1 MTIEAFQITLGG
13 LVADV
18 VRKEIKNLHL
28 AVYPPLGKV
37 RVAAPLRMSDEAIRL
52 ALISRMAWIKRQRS
66 QFEAQARQTEREYVS
81 GESHY
86 FQGKHY
92 RLHVVY
98 QKGTPQV
105 SIHNKSTI
113 KLSVREG
120 SGRDQREAVLL
131 QWYRRYLKEQVP
143 ALIAKWEAV
152 VGVKVAA
159 WGIKRMKTKWGT
171 CNPKAG
177 RIWLNLELA
186 KKSVHCMEYVIVHE
200 LVHLLEANHGERFI
214 AHMTKAMPQ
223 WESFREELNGS
234 MLGHEQWK
242 Y

>member
-1 MTIEAFQITLGG
+1 MTTEAFQIIVSD
-13 LVADV
+13 LVVDV

-52 ALISRMAWIKRQRS
+52 ALISRMVWIKRQRS

-86 FQGKHY
+86 FQGKCY

-98 QKGTPQV
+98 QKGAPQV
-105 SIHNKSTI
+105 CIRNKSI
-113 KLSVREG
+113 IELLVREG
-120 SGRDQREAVLL
+120 SGREQREAVLT

-143 ALIAKWEAV
+143 VLIAKWEPV
-152 VGVKVAA
+152 VGVKVAD

-171 CNPKAG
+171 CNPKVG

-186 KKSVHCMEYVIVHE
+186 KKSIQCVEYVIVHE
-200 LVHLLEANHGERFI
+200 LVHLLEANHGESFI
-214 AHMTKAMPQ
+214 AHMTRVMPQ
-223 WESFREELNGS
+223 WKSFREELNSS
-234 MLGHEQWK
+234 MLVHEQWK